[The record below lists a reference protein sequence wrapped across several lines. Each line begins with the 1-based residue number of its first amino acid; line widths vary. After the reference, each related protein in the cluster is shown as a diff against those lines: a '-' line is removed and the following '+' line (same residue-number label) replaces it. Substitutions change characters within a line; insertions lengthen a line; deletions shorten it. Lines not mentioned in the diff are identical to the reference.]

1 MDVTQP
7 AWRHETYHRTGLF
20 DAILTDPPYGVRAG
34 AKKLGVRPGSRQ
46 ERTSKQ
52 PFKLASGHF
61 AHQLPDYKPP
71 TRAYHLADLL
81 VDLLAQA
88 ANLLTDHG
96 RLVFFV
102 PSVTDPNA
110 EDKIPTPVPT
120 HPALEIVAVNT
131 QDFGYWGRILVTM
144 RRIPRKVTGTGTG
157 MRTGTRAATATGQQ
171 EGRFLRSEVGYVRAN
186 QDKYEF
192 RNMYYNR
199 PPKPEDLQAK
209 DGASTK

>member
-1 MDVTQP
+1 MQTAQTYGTQAQMLDCIHMDVTQP
-7 AWRHETYHRTGLF
+7 AWRYDAYSTTGIF

-52 PFKLASGHF
+52 PFRLANGAF

-88 ANLLTDHG
+88 ARLLTDHG

-110 EDKIPTPVPT
+110 DDKIPTPVPT
-120 HPALEIVAVNT
+120 HPELDIVTVNT

-144 RRIPRKVTGTGTG
+144 RRIPRSRTGTG
-157 MRTGTRAATATGQQ
+157 
-171 EGRFLRSEVGYVRAN
+171 EGRFLRSEVGYVRAD

-199 PPKPEDLQAK
+199 PPKPEEHAQR
-209 DGASTK
+209 